1 MNTVEAIIDDVVNQ
15 FADPLAFFRELV
27 QNAIDAGSG
36 EIAVRVD
43 YEHES
48 AVIRVDDFGEGMT
61 REIIENKLTKLF
73 ASSKDNDFTKIG
85 RFGIGFASV
94 FAIQPSVVVVDTARA
109 GEQWRVLFH
118 PDRTWELM
126 RLDEPREGT
135 CITVVKPMS
144 SLEFNAF
151 KPRVE
156 KVLKH
161 WCRFSRIPVSFQ
173 GEDIGAPF
181 EVEALVTVS
190 VDDEETRIVAGFSP
204 ELESLAGYY
213 NRGLTLMEQQSSRW
227 PHMTFR
233 IDSRYLEHTLTR
245 DRVRETDHWARVVAM
260 LDDVHK
266 NLLPN
271 AFLEQLKNES
281 AVGPTQRWK
290 DLAAFFPV
298 LRKYHPETYKRI
310 DDLPLFKDTNG
321 VVHSP
326 KTIKKWLR
334 EDKVFVRTDSHVCDG
349 LDATLLMADNA
360 AMTQIAE
367 SLGFRVRRPQ
377 DALVAPLYQQPEGFS
392 PLHTA
397 LTALHPETRISWAG
411 LSYPESAV
419 GQEPAIWHSAPLR
432 HIPVW
437 QWNRVREASF
447 TKSAALIVNVDHD
460 AIVNAAKLAKV
471 EPELAAYMVTKLL
484 TARSGI
490 AIEEDDVWLRSSTQN
505 RLARGGGQ

>member
-144 SLEFNAF
+144 SLEFDAF

-173 GEDIGAPF
+173 GEDIGALF
-181 EVEALVTVS
+181 EVEALVTVT
-190 VDDEETRIVAGFSP
+190 VNDEETRIVAGFSH
-204 ELESLAGYY
+204 ERESLAGYY
-213 NRGLTLMEQQSSRW
+213 NRGLTLMEQESSRW
-227 PHMTFR
+227 PNMTFR

-245 DRVRETDHWARVVAM
+245 DRVRETDHWERVVRM
-260 LDDVHK
+260 LDDVHQ

-271 AFLEQLKNES
+271 AFLEHLKNES

-290 DLAAFFPV
+290 DLAAFLPI
-298 LRKYHPETYKRI
+298 LRENHPETYKRV
-310 DDLPLFKDTNG
+310 DDLPLFKDTEG
-321 VVHSP
+321 HAHSP
-326 KTIKKWLR
+326 KTIKRWLR

-349 LDATLLMADNA
+349 LEATLLVADNA
-360 AMTQIAE
+360 DMTKIAE

-377 DALVAPLYQQPEGFS
+377 DALIAPLYQQPEAFS
-392 PLHTA
+392 PLYTA
-397 LTALHPETRISWAG
+397 LAALHPATKIFLAE

-419 GQEPAIWHSAPLR
+419 SHEPAIWYTAPLR
-432 HIPVW
+432 HVPVW
-437 QWNRVREASF
+437 QWNRVREDSF
-447 TKSAALIVNVDHD
+447 TKSAALILNTQHD
-460 AIVNAAKLAKV
+460 AIINASKLATE

-490 AIEEDDVWLRSSTQN
+490 AIEDDDIWLRASTQS
-505 RLARGGGQ
+505 RLARRGGQ